1 MLLRTAKVRRLTAD
15 TSCTHRYNNTVYSES
30 RMQPTIRT
38 FHRTLLAAACAAAT
52 FTAHA
57 DVLTEFTLTADNAEI
72 GEVGFE
78 QTSLTDRQFNDG
90 GFSAGS
96 VIYRYASQGFTPDTA
111 GEYIFGQT
119 FAPFDSAMIVYL
131 GSFDPEAP
139 GENLLAFNDDST
151 LPPSNDC
158 NRPGNTLT
166 TRCPAVQESLDRGQQ
181 YTVVILSYTPTDND
195 LVDFPLSFF
204 VLGPGGVLLE
214 EALPE
219 EIIEEIIEEVAAL
232 ALFETPVTNSPS
244 QPGGAYLDRVVN
256 QLMQRDPDGPLL
268 QALAALADLDDTQR
282 ARFVQSMSS
291 NVSRSGTRDANV
303 SANRSM
309 LNTLGKRFA
318 STGMGGQMGAN
329 LDLASTLAGNTAQQ
343 QLEGWQAMGG
353 RGVDASILRY
363 GDHESVDGLLGMAS
377 QLSHQGTSTPGQ
389 FSSWAEGY
397 VSKGSGDGYDFR
409 SYGAL
414 LGMDRWLNDAW
425 LAGLFMGV
433 GQGRVQGDDAA
444 NARTEIDS
452 VSVGA
457 YTAWRRDAVILD
469 ATLMAGFGDNEHRRE
484 IAGMTTEVVEG
495 SNRSE
500 DVTLALGASYVI
512 DLDNDWELVPN
523 ARLMHSW
530 LHQTA
535 YAEQGDSAL
544 AMAYGSQRQNVWRTS
559 LGVDAGHV
567 MRRREASVIHLTGG
581 LAWGMRDQSGG
592 ATRASLSADTGGGS
606 FVITP
611 DNRTVHSA
619 DVTTGLSWERELHGH
634 SSVAISGQYE
644 GSFSDRETEHGARLA
659 AAYRW

>member
-1 MLLRTAKVRRLTAD
+1 
-15 TSCTHRYNNTVYSES
+15 
-30 RMQPTIRT
+30 MQPSIRT
-38 FHRTLLAAACAAAT
+38 FRRTLLAAACAASAL
-52 FTAHA
+52 TAHA
-57 DVLTEFTLTADNAEI
+57 GVLTEFTLTADNAAI

-78 QTSLTDRQFNDG
+78 QASLTDFRFSNE

-96 VIYRYASQGFTPDTA
+96 VIYRYVSQGFTPDTA
-111 GEYIFGQT
+111 GEYTFGQT

-139 GENLLAFNDDST
+139 GDNLLAFNDDST

-158 NRPGNTLT
+158 NRPGNTST
-166 TRCPAVQESLDRGQQ
+166 VRCPAVQESLDRGQQ
-181 YTVVILSYTPTDND
+181 YTVVILSYTPNDND

-214 EALPE
+214 GDEAE
-219 EIIEEIIEEVAAL
+219 EIIET
-232 ALFETPVTNSPS
+232 LFEVPVAGSRNQPS
-244 QPGGAYLDRVVN
+244 GAYLDRVVSELRLSN
-256 QLMQRDPDGPLL
+256 PDSPLL
-268 QALAALADLDDTQR
+268 NALAAQAGLNDAER

-303 SANRSM
+303 SASRSM

-318 STGMGGQMGAN
+318 STGMGGQMGSN
-329 LDLASTLAGNTAQQ
+329 LNLTSTLAGSTAQQ
-343 QLEGWQAMGG
+343 QLDGWQAMGG

-377 QLSHQGTSTPGQ
+377 QLSHQGASTPGQ

-414 LGMDRWLNDAW
+414 LGMDRWLSEAW

-484 IAGMTTEVVEG
+484 IAGVTAEVVEG

-535 YAEQGDSAL
+535 YTENGDSAL
-544 AMAYGSQRQNVWRTS
+544 SMEYGSQRQNVWRTS

-567 MRRREASVIHLTGG
+567 MRRTDDTRIHLTGG
-581 LAWGMRDQSGG
+581 LAWGMRAQSGG
-592 ATRASLSADTGGGS
+592 ATQASLSADTGGGS

-611 DNRTVHSA
+611 DNRSVHSA
-619 DVTTGLSWERELHGH
+619 DVTTGLSWERELQGH

-644 GSFSDRETEHGARLA
+644 GSFSGRETEHGARLA

>member
-1 MLLRTAKVRRLTAD
+1 
-15 TSCTHRYNNTVYSES
+15 
-30 RMQPTIRT
+30 
-38 FHRTLLAAACAAAT
+38 
-52 FTAHA
+52 
-57 DVLTEFTLTADNAEI
+57 
-72 GEVGFE
+72 
-78 QTSLTDRQFNDG
+78 
-90 GFSAGS
+90 
-96 VIYRYASQGFTPDTA
+96 
-111 GEYIFGQT
+111 
-119 FAPFDSAMIVYL
+119 
-131 GSFDPEAP
+131 
-139 GENLLAFNDDST
+139 
-151 LPPSNDC
+151 
-158 NRPGNTLT
+158 
-166 TRCPAVQESLDRGQQ
+166 
-181 YTVVILSYTPTDND
+181 
-195 LVDFPLSFF
+195 
-204 VLGPGGVLLE
+204 
-214 EALPE
+214 
-219 EIIEEIIEEVAAL
+219 
-232 ALFETPVTNSPS
+232 
-244 QPGGAYLDRVVN
+244 
-256 QLMQRDPDGPLL
+256 
-268 QALAALADLDDTQR
+268 
-282 ARFVQSMSS
+282 
-291 NVSRSGTRDANV
+291 
-303 SANRSM
+303 
-309 LNTLGKRFA
+309 
-318 STGMGGQMGAN
+318 
-329 LDLASTLAGNTAQQ
+329 
-343 QLEGWQAMGG
+343 
-353 RGVDASILRY
+353 
-363 GDHESVDGLLGMAS
+363 
-377 QLSHQGTSTPGQ
+377 
-389 FSSWAEGY
+389 
-397 VSKGSGDGYDFR
+397 
-409 SYGAL
+409 
-414 LGMDRWLNDAW
+414 MDRWLNDAW